1 MVERSWTSA
10 AGAEE
15 QDWKAAG
22 ISSLA
27 ATLTSQESSQ
37 RAPVLLL
44 GIKPF
49 SHLEAAPARP
59 RLSKQMTSGAAGS
72 LARARAPSPRSL
84 MSPAGTGGA
93 DAAAPARSCFPRLF
107 GMELIF
113 PSPPQ
118 QGPSPG
124 AKPVRCCLPWLPTG
138 LAVGQVPW
146 GRLVPRER
154 CSSAE
159 VAFQE
164 MGIRT
169 AGIVLT
175 IGRAGWE
182 VAPAELTK
190 PLQAEVGAR
199 YKEKVP
205 ECSLE
210 KNNSKHLGD
219 TGELT
224 PQPCSTEHLGL
235 EGDTP
240 KGHEQLQ
247 PLQEQL

>member
-1 MVERSWTSA
+1 MERSWISA

-72 LARARAPSPRSL
+72 PARARAPSPRSL

-107 GMELIF
+107 GVELIF
-113 PSPPQ
+113 PSPPAAGTLSWCQ
-118 QGPSPG
+118 AREVLPALAPHGAGRGTSVLGQVGPQGTLLLSQGGFSGNGDKNSWNSPYNWKGWVGGGPS
-124 AKPVRCCLPWLPTG
+124 
-138 LAVGQVPW
+138 
-146 GRLVPRER
+146 
-154 CSSAE
+154 
-159 VAFQE
+159 
-164 MGIRT
+164 
-169 AGIVLT
+169 
-175 IGRAGWE
+175 
-182 VAPAELTK
+182 
-190 PLQAEVGAR
+190 
-199 YKEKVP
+199 
-205 ECSLE
+205 
-210 KNNSKHLGD
+210 
-219 TGELT
+219 
-224 PQPCSTEHLGL
+224 
-235 EGDTP
+235 
-240 KGHEQLQ
+240 
-247 PLQEQL
+247 